1 MDLFTYLMAK
11 SGNNS
16 SVHGD
21 LFSYLLGKGQS
32 HTQTISGITIYIPD
46 AKKTKI
52 VELIMEKGKS
62 MLDSLCL
69 KNRKN

>member
-11 SGNNS
+11 NGNNT

-32 HTQTISGITIYIPD
+32 QTYTVSGTTIYIPD
-46 AKKTKI
+46 AKKLVSFMMTK
-52 VELIMEKGKS
+52 ESSQYKT
-62 MLDSLCL
+62 
-69 KNRKN
+69 N